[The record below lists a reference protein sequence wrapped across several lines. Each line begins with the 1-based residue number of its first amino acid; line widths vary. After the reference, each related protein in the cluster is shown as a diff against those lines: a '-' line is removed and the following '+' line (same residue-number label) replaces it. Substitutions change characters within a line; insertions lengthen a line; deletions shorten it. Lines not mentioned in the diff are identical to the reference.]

1 MIEMKLRILNETGH
15 TEMTVATSEILD
27 HINEHAT
34 HWVFV
39 DGEMINRTEISDINW
54 DDVSDVDLVPA
65 IVGGQD

>member
-1 MIEMKLRILNETGH
+1 MKLRILNETGH
-15 TEMTVATSEILD
+15 TEMAVAPSEVLD

-39 DGEMINRTEISDINW
+39 DGEMVSRSDIALVNW

-65 IVGGQD
+65 IVGGN

>member
-1 MIEMKLRILNETGH
+1 MKLRILNETGH
-15 TEMTVATSEILD
+15 TEMAVAASEVLD

-39 DGEMINRTEISDINW
+39 DGEMVSRNEIALVNW

-65 IVGGQD
+65 IVGGN